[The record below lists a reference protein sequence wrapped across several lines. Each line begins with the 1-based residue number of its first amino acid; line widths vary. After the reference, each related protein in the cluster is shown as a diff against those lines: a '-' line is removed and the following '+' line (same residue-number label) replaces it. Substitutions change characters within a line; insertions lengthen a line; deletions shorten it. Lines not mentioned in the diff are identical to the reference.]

1 MHVTHPPPSLPRHDV
16 AGRLQP
22 DAGDTAPQRY
32 QQARDAYLAAD
43 YERALHVL
51 YPLLKELPLDVNVN
65 KLIGYAHFGREDY
78 ALALVPLSSAALLTP
93 DDPEPMLICAHCLAK
108 LGDGALARDLAMQAL
123 ETSRQNAAHADI
135 GARAERFLATI

>member
-1 MHVTHPPPSLPRHDV
+1 MHATRHSPPLPRHDV
-16 AGRLQP
+16 AGRLLP
-22 DAGDTAPQRY
+22 TAGDTAPQRY

-43 YERALHVL
+43 YDRALHVL
-51 YPLLKELPLDVNVN
+51 YPLLKALPLDVSVN
-65 KLIGYAHFGREDY
+65 KLVGYAHFAREDY
-78 ALALVPLSSAALLTP
+78 ALALVPLSAATLFTP
-93 DDPEPMLICAHCLAK
+93 DDPEPMLISAQCLAK